1 MVDLEKTALR
11 LGMVPLVDAAPL
23 IVARD
28 KGFFAR
34 QGLEVQLSVESSWAS
49 IRDKVVAGV
58 LDGAQMLAPMPIAA
72 TLGIDAVG
80 VPMVTAMSL
89 NLNGNSIAVSEALY
103 QEMGLSPC
111 EPVAAGQALRTLLT
125 RDRKLGRRKRVFA
138 HVFPF
143 SAHHYE
149 LRYWLAASGI
159 DPDRDLR
166 LEVVPPPLM
175 VQALLDGRI
184 DACCVG
190 APWGAAAESAGAGY
204 RVISSF
210 QIWNHSPEKVLAVTD
225 EWAQRH
231 PQTHRA
237 LVAALIASCRWLDQ
251 PEHRLEA
258 AQLLIDS
265 GAVDA
270 PPATLRAALDA
281 SAIGAPHSGQLVF
294 HAGAANF
301 PWITHAV
308 WFIEQMRRWRQVTEE
323 VDALTV
329 AANVYRPD
337 IYREAAA
344 RVGVSVPDEDGKS
357 EGHHA
362 SPWTLDTRS
371 GPIIMGSDRFFD
383 GQTFVNCAAAP
394 LLTAGRDPG

>member
-1 MVDLEKTALR
+1 MGALEQTSLR

-34 QGLEVQLSVESSWAS
+34 EGLEVQLSVEASWAS
-49 IRDKVVAGV
+49 IRDKVVAGL

-80 VPMVTAMSL
+80 VPMVTAMMLS
-89 NLNGNSIAVSEALY
+89 LNGNAVAVSEAMY
-103 QEMGLSPC
+103 QELGLVAC
-111 EPVAAGQALRTLLT
+111 EPVAAGQALRALLE
-125 RDRKLGRRKRVFA
+125 RDRAQGRRKRVFA

-159 DPDRDLR
+159 DPDRHLR

-175 VQALLDGRI
+175 VKALRDGRI

-190 APWGAAAESAGAGY
+190 APWGAAAESASAGY
-204 RVISSF
+204 RLLSSH
-210 QIWNHSPEKVLAVTD
+210 QIWNNSPEKVFAVTRD
-225 EWAQRH
+225 WAQRH
-231 PQTHRA
+231 PNTHRA
-237 LVAALIASCRWLDQ
+237 VVAALLRSCQWLDR
-251 PEHRLEA
+251 PEHRMEA

-265 GAVDA
+265 GSVDA

-281 SAIGAPHSGQLVF
+281 SAGEAPQRGRLVF

-308 WFIEQMRRWRQVTEE
+308 WFIEQMRRWRQIDDE
-323 VDALTV
+323 VDALSV
-329 AANVYRPD
+329 AAAVYRTD
-337 IYREAAA
+337 IHRDAA
-344 RVGVSVPDEDGKS
+344 RRLGMPVPDEDGKS
-357 EGHHA
+357 EGHHDR
-362 SPWTLDTRS
+362 PWMLRTQTGD
-371 GPIIMGSDRFFD
+371 IAMGSDRFFD

-394 LLTAGRDPG
+394 MLTAPGGR